1 MRHSRLVNG
10 VLPRVLIVMS
20 SVSAVDAQTSAPS
33 LAVVWQ
39 DASKQDESTKP
50 ASNLDEVKAPLST
63 TAPTL
68 PTAPSLPTP
77 LEAARDTRER
87 TRTQA
92 EDALR
97 RTLLPQAIEAAQF
110 AAMLTAIHPTL
121 VSNKDVAEAF
131 VIYRDTIEKLA
142 IDPGRVIKQLLPA
155 CYSFD
160 GARGTFVPRATPE
173 LSELLA
179 LRDKSMR
186 NAATAERALFRSIEL
201 ATPIDFRG
209 TLACAKIAFLH
220 DRLPREGLL
229 PTTSTSLGDILPKLR
244 IPDDVRA
251 MIAPTLLSYGDAL
264 TQLLTMRLQLLREND
279 AARTAIEVRAGTLW
293 RYRSAEQREGIDDQL
308 DALDDLEFANELA
321 IRDASLS
328 ALRRLRAQLP
338 RAEGRRLV
346 EDWQKTAHPELFDD
360 ERILSALVASV
371 VALPQGDADVD
382 RVVLDAIDATYQRI
396 EPLAEAACR
405 AADAILPRLLDRSAA
420 GISAEIAARI
430 TLLETQKKR
439 RAALKE
445 TLGRIRAVTANA
457 PAETLVRFDDFN
469 ESIAALERADRFE
482 RESLERL
489 LDEMA
494 IAEAEGLEVGTPA
507 DAVTPAA
514 PKAVPATPAATPPKS
529 STPNTPTTPRTGR
542 GGRGSRSPVND

>member
-10 VLPRVLIVMS
+10 VLPIVLIVMS

-445 TLGRIRAVTANA
+445 TLGRIRAVTA
-457 PAETLVRFDDFN
+457 
-469 ESIAALERADRFE
+469 
-482 RESLERL
+482 
-489 LDEMA
+489 
-494 IAEAEGLEVGTPA
+494 AEGLEVGPPA